1 MVELQENENL
11 HEQLAA
17 AESARKAAMHEMKE
31 VAEQCE
37 AAKHAAVKL
46 ENSEQA
52 LRARVQE
59 LESSVSAGGAQTT
72 PQFTLFIKSPRVHA
86 LRIVGA
92 QVIVAL

>member
-11 HEQLAA
+11 HKQLTA
-17 AESARKAAMHEMKE
+17 AESARKAAMREMKE

-59 LESSVSAGGAQTT
+59 LESSVSAEGAQTT
-72 PQFTLFIKSPRVHA
+72 PQFTLCI
-86 LRIVGA
+86 
-92 QVIVAL
+92 